1 MALDVGDGE
10 VVRAR
15 PVGPRLAHEQQ
26 QRHLQWSAGMKGGV
40 LPISTVTTSRPAGW
54 ASPHILHYRTSQPSR
69 HMGWQQW
76 TAPHHTES
84 KLGYNDHLVHQFCGE
99 VEFSLEVESNIGRS
113 LKDTI

>member
-1 MALDVGDGE
+1 
-10 VVRAR
+10 
-15 PVGPRLAHEQQ
+15 
-26 QRHLQWSAGMKGGV
+26 
-40 LPISTVTTSRPAGW
+40 
-54 ASPHILHYRTSQPSR
+54 
-69 HMGWQQW
+69 MGWQQW